1 MVKSLDNKPIHMATN
16 FINRSEENIVQ
27 RWDKSQRK
35 FIQVLQPQIV
45 SLNNNSMGEIDLF
58 DYLIE
63 YYSTFIKYKQRVNV
77 LWIY

>member
-16 FINRSEENIVQ
+16 FISRCEENIVQ

-35 FIQVLQPQIV
+35 FIQLLQPQIV

-63 YYSTFIKYKQRVNV
+63 YYRIFINYKKRVNV